1 MAGRSNR
8 ALKEKGG
15 RHRAEKDGKHG
26 TKGRN
31 FSNQPGRSR
40 NAAPTNTGGGN
51 EKANSRASIP
61 GKTDRTYENTK
72 NADRTHRCQRQRQR
86 QANGIGGGFAYL
98 IMSNADGGFDGLDE
112 ATSRATATASAE
124 PRIESASSNPPP
136 VLVSTIAGALLP
148 LSLSGLGVS
157 LYRSTISADQ
167 TDERSQGTKVL
178 AKSDGEDTTERSG
191 EPESAQQWR
200 GGAGAEPAEG
210 PRLYRF
216 HSTGNALHSPHLFSP
231 LPPPRPHRSAP
242 ARQWHACGNP
252 QR

>member
-1 MAGRSNR
+1 GTRGRGLDSSDVV
-8 ALKEKGG
+8 A
-15 RHRAEKDGKHG
+15 
-26 TKGRN
+26 
-31 FSNQPGRSR
+31 R
-40 NAAPTNTGGGN
+40 NAARRELSVATVGG
-51 EKANSRASIP
+51 ATSSLLDP
-61 GKTDRTYENTK
+61 G
-72 NADRTHRCQRQRQR
+72 A
-86 QANGIGGGFAYL
+86 GGAGAAAAAGFLLTPLPMPLGSGRPSELGLGYL

-191 EPESAQQWR
+191 
-200 GGAGAEPAEG
+200 
-210 PRLYRF
+210 PR
-216 HSTGNALHSPHLFSP
+216 A
-231 LPPPRPHRSAP
+231 
-242 ARQWHACGNP
+242 
-252 QR
+252 